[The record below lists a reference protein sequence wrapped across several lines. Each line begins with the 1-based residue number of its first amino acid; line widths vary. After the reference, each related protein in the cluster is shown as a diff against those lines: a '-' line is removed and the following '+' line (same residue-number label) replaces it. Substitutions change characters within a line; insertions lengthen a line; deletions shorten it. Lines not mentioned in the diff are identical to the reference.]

1 MEEQSFDT
9 REALLALSLSLA
21 GCEPLDAAQPC
32 FNLFDE
38 EILAKL
44 GYRGSHLFE
53 SAKEAWDLKEKGD
66 VGYVFQMSPRLPDL
80 VLAYRDQ
87 AKQIEE
93 LADGTTAKSLLIKIL
108 GQHELGAVMEDE
120 MILRISCVILKT
132 RGQYVNLWKQMVP
145 LLRAPVAGRTKH
157 FDDTILS
164 KGRLVE
170 AKGVKKPGFQVV
182 SLNISDEHRK
192 AMRL

>member
-9 REALLALSLSLA
+9 REALLALSLALA
-21 GCEPLDAAQPC
+21 GCEPMDATQPC
-32 FNLFDE
+32 VNLFDSE
-38 EILAKL
+38 LLAKR
-44 GYRGSHLFE
+44 GYTGKPLIE
-53 SAKEAWDLKEKGD
+53 GAEEAWHQKEKGD
-66 VGYVFQMSPRLPDL
+66 VIYVFKMSPRLPDL

-87 AKQIEE
+87 CKQVEE
-93 LADGTTAKSLLIKIL
+93 LDGTATGLIIKTL
-108 GQHELGAVMEDE
+108 GQHELGAILQDE
-120 MILRISCVILKT
+120 MILRVSCVILKT
-132 RGQYVNLWKQMVP
+132 RGQYVNLWKEMVP
-145 LLRAPVAGRTKH
+145 LLRVPIAGRTKH

-164 KGRLVE
+164 KGRSVE